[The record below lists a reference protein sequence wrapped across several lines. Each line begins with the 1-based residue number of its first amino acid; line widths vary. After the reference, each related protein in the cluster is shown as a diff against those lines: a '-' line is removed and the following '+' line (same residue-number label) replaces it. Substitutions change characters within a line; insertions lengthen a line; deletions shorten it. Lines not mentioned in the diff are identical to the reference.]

1 MIVPSMNS
9 EELTKEIFQDYPM
22 VLRKAMYLT
31 ESLRRK
37 ALKSK
42 NKYCHQIFEYKS
54 SRKNNWLIIV
64 DYYVAEPTFQVVV
77 YYLNEFG
84 FNAMRV
90 DGDQTTLSHYSSH
103 FLDRFNERFLKQE
116 NISKLEILK
125 RFLTKNSVGSIEK
138 AEDSDGFV
146 NRFFGRV
153 REGINLGFV
162 ESINYLHKIIHH
174 KTFISNDMIFES
186 QKGVF
191 DLTGEHYKAYWNE
204 TFKHTRLPAF
214 N

>member
-1 MIVPSMNS
+1 MNS
-9 EELTKEIFQDYPM
+9 QELTNEIFLDYPM
-22 VLRKAMYLT
+22 VMRKALYLT

-37 ALKSK
+37 AIKSK
-42 NKYCHQIFEYKS
+42 NKHCHQIFEYKS
-54 SRKNNWLIIV
+54 NRKNNWLVFV

-90 DGDQTTLSHYSSH
+90 DGDQRTLSHYSSH

-116 NISKLEILK
+116 NISKLELLK
-125 RFLTKNSVGSIEK
+125 RFLTKNSVGSIEG
-138 AEDSDGFV
+138 AMDSDGYV

-162 ESINYLHKIIHH
+162 ESINYLHKIVHY
-174 KTFISNDMIFES
+174 KTFISTDMIFES
-186 QKGVF
+186 QKKIF
-191 DLTGEHYKAYWNE
+191 DLTGELYETYWNE
-204 TFKHTRLPAF
+204 AFKHTRLAAY
-214 N
+214 

>member
-1 MIVPSMNS
+1 MNTQ
-9 EELTKEIFQDYPM
+9 ELTNEIFLDYPM
-22 VLRKAMYLT
+22 VVRKAMYLT

-37 ALKSK
+37 AIKSK
-42 NKYCHQIFEYKS
+42 NKSCHQIFEYKS
-54 SRKNNWLIIV
+54 NRKNNWLVFV

-90 DGDQTTLSHYSSH
+90 DADKRTLNHYSSH

-116 NISKLEILK
+116 NISKLELLK
-125 RFLTKNSVGSIEK
+125 RFLTKNSVGSIEVAK
-138 AEDSDGFV
+138 NCDGYV

-162 ESINYLHKIIHH
+162 ESINYLHSIIHY
-174 KTFISNDMIFES
+174 KTFISTDMIFES
-186 QKGVF
+186 QRGVF

-204 TFKHTRLPAF
+204 AFKHTRIAAF
-214 N
+214 